1 MDTELLK
8 TFLEVHQTRHFGRA
22 AENLF
27 LTQAAISAR
36 IKQLETLVGAPLF
49 TRYRNNLQLTETGR
63 RLLPHAQSIIIA
75 WDRARQEVSLTQ
87 RNEIILSL
95 GAFGSLW
102 ELFLQAVISTSFTQ
116 FNDVVLRADSLP
128 KDTLMRRLLD
138 RTLDLAFLYEGLKH
152 SDITSVALGE
162 TELVFVT
169 SNQNDPSLA
178 TALQQYVAVDWGT
191 SFSIQFAK
199 TFGQVPVI
207 LHCGQS
213 RIAQSFLLA
222 HEGAAYLPRKL
233 VDEHPPGW
241 FHPVEDAPVLSRP
254 IFAAYHSENKYERQV
269 RSIIDLAAV
278 ELKQTGVHACT

>member
-8 TFLEVHQTRHFGRA
+8 TFMEVHQTRHFGRA

-36 IKQLETLVGAPLF
+36 IKQLESLVGAPLF

-63 RLLPHAQSIIIA
+63 RLLPHAQAIIIA
-75 WDRARQEVSLTQ
+75 WDRARQEVSLAQ
-87 RNEIILSL
+87 RSDIILSL

-102 ELFLQAVISTSFTQ
+102 ELFLQAVIVTSYSQ
-116 FNDVVLRADSLP
+116 LKDVVLRADSLP
-128 KDTLMRRLLD
+128 KEALMRRLLD

-169 SNQNDPSLA
+169 SNQNDVSLE
-178 TALQQYVAVDWGT
+178 TALRQYVAVDWGT

-199 TFGQVPVI
+199 AFGQAPVI

-213 RIAQSFLLA
+213 RIAQSFLND
-222 HEGAAYLPRKL
+222 HQGAAYLPAKL
-233 VDEHPPGW
+233 VDEHPTER
-241 FHPVEDAPVLSRP
+241 FRRVADAPVLSRP
-254 IFAAYHSENKYERQV
+254 IFAAYHNDNKYERQI
-269 RSIIDLAAV
+269 RSILDLASA
-278 ELKQTGVHACT
+278 ELKNSGVPQ